1 MHVRPPSRHVAAMN
15 LQACVIRYFPIP
27 VYVLKV
33 VVSAGVRRNLKVQ
46 KEPCSAPER
55 KYAGLRTSALP
66 YQRLW
71 LGPSVSWEKGMGM
84 ARWGISKNRTKV
96 RKYGSTRTCDPV
108 RVHVQ
113 STLSF
118 YVQCDTKATHYER
131 RYYFYVHACRTTM
144 IHVRSIN

>member
-1 MHVRPPSRHVAAMN
+1 MN

-33 VVSAGVRRNLKVQ
+33 VVSAGVRRNLQVQ

-71 LGPSVSWEKGMGM
+71 LGPSVSWEKGRGT
-84 ARWGISKNRTKV
+84 ARWGISENRTEV
-96 RKYGSTRTCDPV
+96 RKYFRKYTVTCTVLPYLYTFKAHDEV
-108 RVHVQ
+108 F
-113 STLSF
+113 TLLL
-118 YVQCDTKATHYER
+118 YTYLDEDN
-131 RYYFYVHACRTTM
+131 M
-144 IHVRSIN
+144 ICTFEGMFVS